1 MERKKPQLFRSREQ
15 KYCILFDFLHWTFV
29 GVNFPMSHYHSYSLI
44 SSDMG
49 ICMPVHLN
57 PNLDIHMLIS
67 FQVISFSFLLYCRT
81 HTHYTSL
88 FIRWIFF
95 FVLMVIRLYYY
106 FVIRPKSVTLNVFYV
121 SLNKT
126 DLFTELFQ
134 TFVKIDIKYP
144 LNVKSFFFLP
154 IGSV

>member
-1 MERKKPQLFRSREQ
+1 MERKKTQLFRSREQ

-88 FIRWIFF
+88 FIKWIFF
-95 FVLMVIRLYYY
+95 FVLMVIRLNYY
-106 FVIRPKSVTLNVFYV
+106 FVIRPSCKIECILCKFKQNWSFYR
-121 SLNKT
+121 
-126 DLFTELFQ
+126 
-134 TFVKIDIKYP
+134 TFSDFCEDRYQI
-144 LNVKSFFFLP
+144 S
-154 IGSV
+154 S

>member
-1 MERKKPQLFRSREQ
+1 MCMGTHNLYIP
-15 KYCILFDFLHWTFV
+15 
-29 GVNFPMSHYHSYSLI
+29 VN
-44 SSDMG
+44 
-49 ICMPVHLN
+49 LN

-81 HTHYTSL
+81 HTNTLHIPVYQMNIL
-88 FIRWIFF
+88 FGFDGISSI
-95 FVLMVIRLYYY
+95 LYY

-126 DLFTELFQ
+126 DLFTEFFK

-144 LNVKSFFFLP
+144 LNVKSFFFFLLAQ
-154 IGSV
+154 SSYFKS